1 MDRYQQAMRSHANC
15 MVCGIDN
22 QSALGIGFHQTGE
35 HSTEG
40 VFLTDERYQGYT
52 GILHGGMTSTLLDAV
67 MTHCLLQQGI
77 KGLTAELTIRF
88 VVPINIGSK
97 IYLSAQIVDQGH
109 GIHRLNAVALVDGV
123 VVAKASA
130 KFIEKKVNDRSFIN
144 EE

>member
-1 MDRYQQAMRSHANC
+1 M
-15 MVCGIDN
+15 
-22 QSALGIGFHQTGE
+22 
-35 HSTEG
+35 
-40 VFLTDERYQGYT
+40 TDERYQGYT

-97 IYLSAQIVDQGH
+97 IYLSAQIVDQRH
-109 GIHRLNAVALVDGV
+109 GIHRLNAVASVDGV